1 MRIHP
6 KKYQPY
12 HLYTRTNRI
21 TWIKQ
26 TDWALKRCRNG
37 KQKNKRRWWL
47 FSSFFKF
54 YDIKIKEMFLLH
66 IDTNTSSEKEMCLE
80 PENGKPW
87 WIRRVYMYQGT
98 GVFNNATDCSIFK
111 QSDISICW
119 PSTWLWA
126 PAFILASAD
135 FVEHTS
141 VSSVNEM
148 NCRKLAAR
156 ERGIF
161 CDGAVRGDNC
171 AYLLMLEHPQTLT
184 QAAEG
189 RTGGGFQQ

>member
-1 MRIHP
+1 
-6 KKYQPY
+6 
-12 HLYTRTNRI
+12 
-21 TWIKQ
+21 
-26 TDWALKRCRNG
+26 
-37 KQKNKRRWWL
+37 
-47 FSSFFKF
+47 
-54 YDIKIKEMFLLH
+54 
-66 IDTNTSSEKEMCLE
+66 MCLE
-80 PENGKPW
+80 PEYGKPW

-119 PSTWLWA
+119 PCTWLWA

-141 VSSVNEM
+141 ASSVNEM

-171 AYLLMLEHPQTLT
+171 LPADVGASSDTDPDCWGSHWRWLSAVADPTTNRQTILYSSLLNHNQIWFKTNS
-184 QAAEG
+184 
-189 RTGGGFQQ
+189 